1 MKLVDLRVII
11 LAIVFLLLWPLKAI
25 SHNLAKKKIFPQQRN
40 YQKIDSLMSKFTAWL
55 SASLISFASQTL
67 TTGSFFDKIEYE
79 YKFNFIAHS
88 EVCMAT
94 IASLSAFQEVSL
106 PQGTVRYYDQ
116 GTGPTLVFIH
126 GLLAN
131 RLLWSRVIPQL
142 VSHFRCIAPDLPL
155 GAHSHPLY
163 PDVDLSPLGV
173 AHLVADFLEACDLHE
188 VTLIGNDT
196 GGAMCQLVIAHH
208 PERISRLVLTNCDA
222 FEQFFPPLVSP
233 FQYGARVFGIRFA
246 NFLAWVLRA
255 RSAQRLF
262 VAALAHRRPELEE
275 LDAFFHPLL
284 HQTFAR
290 RDMTRFLQA
299 VSNRYTLEA
308 ARCFSGFG
316 HPVLLLWGKDDPF
329 FSQRLAR
336 RLQQAFPDAR
346 LHFLSH
352 CRAFVPVDQ
361 PEVFAQYITEF
372 VHAEV

>member
-1 MKLVDLRVII
+1 
-11 LAIVFLLLWPLKAI
+11 
-25 SHNLAKKKIFPQQRN
+25 
-40 YQKIDSLMSKFTAWL
+40 
-55 SASLISFASQTL
+55 
-67 TTGSFFDKIEYE
+67 
-79 YKFNFIAHS
+79 
-88 EVCMAT
+88 MAT
-94 IASLSAFQEVSL
+94 AFSPDAIQEVSL
-106 PQGTVRYYDQ
+106 PQGTVRYSDR
-116 GTGPTLVFIH
+116 GTGPALVFVH

-131 RLLWSRVIPQL
+131 HLLWSRVIPPL

-155 GAHSHPLY
+155 GAHSYPMHP
-163 PDVDLSPLGV
+163 DADLSPLGV
-173 AHLVADFLEACDLHE
+173 AHLVAAFLEVLDLHE

-196 GGAMCQLVIAHH
+196 GGAICQLVIAHY

-233 FQYGARVFGIRFA
+233 FHYGARVFGRGFA
-246 NFLAWVLRA
+246 NVLAWVLRA

-262 VAALAHRRPELEE
+262 VAALAHRRPELAE

-284 HQTFAR
+284 HLAEAR
-290 RDMTRFLQA
+290 SDMTRFLQA

-308 ARCFSGFG
+308 ARCFAGFG

-329 FSQRLAR
+329 FSERLAK

-361 PEVFAQYITEF
+361 PEVFARRITEF
-372 VHAEV
+372 VHAHV

>member
-1 MKLVDLRVII
+1 
-11 LAIVFLLLWPLKAI
+11 
-25 SHNLAKKKIFPQQRN
+25 
-40 YQKIDSLMSKFTAWL
+40 
-55 SASLISFASQTL
+55 L
-67 TTGSFFDKIEYE
+67 TTGSFSDKIEYE

-155 GAHSHPLY
+155 GAHSHPLH

-173 AHLVADFLEACDLHE
+173 AHLVADFLEACELHE

-196 GGAMCQLVIAHH
+196 GGAICQLVIAHH
-208 PERISRLVLTNCDA
+208 PQRISRLVLTNCDA
-222 FEQFFPPLVSP
+222 FEQFFPLLVSP
-233 FQYGARVFGIRFA
+233 FHYGARVFGIRFA

-361 PEVFAQYITEF
+361 PEVFAQYMTEF

>member
-1 MKLVDLRVII
+1 MADRFIHHV
-11 LAIVFLLLWPLKAI
+11 
-25 SHNLAKKKIFPQQRN
+25 Q
-40 YQKIDSLMSKFTAWL
+40 SLYPKERLAWL

-67 TTGSFFDKIEYE
+67 TTGSFSAKIEYE

-116 GTGPTLVFIH
+116 GTGPTLVFMH

-155 GAHSHPLY
+155 GAHSHPLH

-233 FQYGARVFGIRFA
+233 FQYGARVLGIRSCCCGEKMTPSSRSVLPGGS
-246 NFLAWVLRA
+246 NKRFLMRGCT
-255 RSAQRLF
+255 SF
-262 VAALAHRRPELEE
+262 PTAALLC
-275 LDAFFHPLL
+275 L
-284 HQTFAR
+284 
-290 RDMTRFLQA
+290 
-299 VSNRYTLEA
+299 SI
-308 ARCFSGFG
+308 
-316 HPVLLLWGKDDPF
+316 
-329 FSQRLAR
+329 SQRSSPNLLRSLCMPKSEPEQEWTPHARPDLLAGQELPPAPQQERSR
-336 RLQQAFPDAR
+336 RKREALLEKA
-346 LHFLSH
+346 L
-352 CRAFVPVDQ
+352 
-361 PEVFAQYITEF
+361 
-372 VHAEV
+372 